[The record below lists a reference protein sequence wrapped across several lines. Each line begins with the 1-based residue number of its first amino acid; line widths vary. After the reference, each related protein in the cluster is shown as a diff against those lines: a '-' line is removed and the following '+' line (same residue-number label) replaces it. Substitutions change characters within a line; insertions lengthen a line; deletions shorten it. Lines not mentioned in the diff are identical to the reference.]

1 MQNKTTF
8 RGLGYTLHLLQPHA
22 NGSPAACG
30 STDAVLSVRLQDTE
44 RIPASVLCPQC
55 RVIVAGA
62 SSPGPGESST
72 LAA

>member
-30 STDAVLSVRLQDTE
+30 STDAVLSVRLEDTD
-44 RIPASVLCPQC
+44 RIPASVLCPRC
-55 RVIVAGA
+55 RLIVSGVGRQAL
-62 SSPGPGESST
+62 GESSI